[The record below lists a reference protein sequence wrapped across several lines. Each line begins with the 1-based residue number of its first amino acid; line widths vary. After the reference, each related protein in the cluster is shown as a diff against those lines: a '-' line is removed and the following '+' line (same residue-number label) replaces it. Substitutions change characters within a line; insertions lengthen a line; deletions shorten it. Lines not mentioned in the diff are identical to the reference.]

1 MVDSEQAPLGVATQ
15 PAAPRPRGMHHQR
28 SGVGDRAGDRVFDPA
43 VCPPVAVETGQING
57 VVVGKEEPLAVVQ
70 NRRKRKRRLRLRG
83 LAAPNYVRQLRAPGQ
98 GGGGRGVRSAQK
110 RRRQNPPPLRCRHRR
125 STPLGRLAPSLLHD
139 IPRRARPRPSAPSRL
154 SRPGAAPHGSTR
166 AVFAETTGSRR
177 ARLRFPRSTP
187 PRARLR
193 RAWVYYAL
201 GHPLARFASHV
212 IFAF

>member
-1 MVDSEQAPLGVATQ
+1 MTRAFSSYSATR
-15 PAAPRPRGMHHQR
+15 RPRHRLFLQSNCLNRVYPLQTCLHPYRPALRSRRAATARCRMHFCY
-28 SGVGDRAGDRVFDPA
+28 SKTLPSSA
-43 VCPPVAVETGQING
+43 
-57 VVVGKEEPLAVVQ
+57 
-70 NRRKRKRRLRLRG
+70 
-83 LAAPNYVRQLRAPGQ
+83 
-98 GGGGRGVRSAQK
+98 AQK

-201 GHPLARFASHV
+201 GHPLARFAPRV